1 MSAVMLRPESLR
13 SVRAVRAVRAVRTI
27 RVRTVLNVFR
37 LVALCGLTGCVGR
50 EDGARFA
57 ARITHVGATGS
68 ESRAEPG
75 PSVRR
80 IEPLQLERARDTAE
94 ASSAGALAQIQV
106 GGASLAGSKRDLGL
120 VALLEKS
127 QLSPGARAVSVLPM
141 VVEAQ
146 VDGGSFTHFLAET
159 GRDWTTWSNL
169 LAGSRLGTSL
179 GVDAVPETTL
189 RTFDRKE
196 LRSRMRPRD
205 ARRGL
210 PLWDDQKRAG
220 PSVRGALFAVP
231 IPEQRVRFDRR
242 IAWSFWG
249 EELRQDAP
257 GASTRKLDRDLW
269 ERNAKLRALAPQ
281 VSSLLVLDHLLG
293 MRDRWG
299 TDVVVVSPKAPRL
312 LALDLE
318 DALDP
323 HAALDLKRK
332 PGVAIK
338 HVERFSRRLVVG
350 LRKLTKDDVFR
361 AIGVDEQGARLLD
374 EQQVGLILARRDA
387 LVKHVDALIAKNGE
401 DRVLCWE

>member
-1 MSAVMLRPESLR
+1 MLRPDSLR
-13 SVRAVRAVRAVRTI
+13 AARTARNLRDLRDL
-27 RVRTVLNVFR
+27 RVRSALNVFR

-57 ARITHVGATGS
+57 ARVAHADVS
-68 ESRAEPG
+68 SSDSRAEPG

-80 IEPLQLERARDTAE
+80 IEPLQLQRAPE
-94 ASSAGALAQIQV
+94 ASAVALAQLQLD
-106 GGASLAGSKRDLGL
+106 GAPLAGGRRDAGL

-127 QLSPGARAVSVLPM
+127 ELSTGARAASILPM

-146 VDGGSFTHFLAET
+146 VADGRFVHFLAET

-179 GVDAVPETTL
+179 GIDAVPETTL

-220 PSVRGALFAVP
+220 PNVRGAMFAVP
-231 IPEQRVRFDRR
+231 TPEQRVRFDRR
-242 IAWSFWG
+242 VAWSFWG

-257 GASTRKLDRDLW
+257 AASMRKLDRDLW

-281 VSSLLVLDHLLG
+281 VSSLLVLDHVLG

-338 HVERFSRRLVVG
+338 HVERFSRRLVTS

-387 LVKHVDALIAKNGE
+387 LLKHVDALVAKNGE
-401 DRVLCWE
+401 ARVLCWD

>member
-1 MSAVMLRPESLR
+1 MSAVMLRP
-13 SVRAVRAVRAVRTI
+13 A
-27 RVRTVLNVFR
+27 RVRPVCPAPGLRTHGDRSALALFR
-37 LVALCGLTGCVGR
+37 LAALCGLAALAGCVGR
-50 EDGARFA
+50 EDGARHA
-57 ARITHVGATGS
+57 ARFIQVGGDL
-68 ESRAEPG
+68 RADPG

-80 IEPLQLERARDTAE
+80 IEPLQLERAAE
-94 ASSAGALAQIQV
+94 ATSENALAQLQV
-106 GGASLAGSKRDLGL
+106 GGVPRSGSRRDAGL

-127 QLSPGARAVSVLPM
+127 ELSTGARAVTVLPM

-146 VDGGSFTHFLAET
+146 VADGRFAHFLAET

-169 LAGSRLGTSL
+169 LAGSRLGASL
-179 GVDAVPETTL
+179 GIDAVPETTL
-189 RTFDRKE
+189 RTFDRKD

-231 IPEQRVRFDRR
+231 TPEQRVRFDRR
-242 IAWSFWG
+242 AAWAFWG
-249 EELRQDAP
+249 DELLQDAP
-257 GASTRKLDRDLW
+257 APSTRQVDRELS

-299 TDVVVVSPKAPRL
+299 TDLVVVAPKAPRL

-323 HAALDLKRK
+323 RAALDAKRK

-374 EQQVGLILARRDA
+374 EQQVALILARRDA
-387 LVKHVDALIAKNGE
+387 LVKHVDALVAKHGE
-401 DRVLCWE
+401 ARVLCWE

>member
-1 MSAVMLRPESLR
+1 MLRPARLSPARNLR
-13 SVRAVRAVRAVRTI
+13 AL

-37 LVALCGLTGCVGR
+37 LVAICGLTGCVGR

-57 ARITHVGATGS
+57 ARVVQVGGEA
-68 ESRAEPG
+68 RAEVA
-75 PSVRR
+75 PSMRR
-80 IEPLQLERARDTAE
+80 IEPLKLERAPE
-94 ASSAGALAQIQV
+94 ALSANGLAQLV
-106 GGASLAGSKRDLGL
+106 DAPASAAAKRDLGL
-120 VALLEKS
+120 IALLEKS
-127 QLSPGARAVSVLPM
+127 ELSTGARAVTILPM

-146 VDGGSFTHFLAET
+146 VADGRFAHFLAET

-189 RTFDRKE
+189 RTFERKE

-220 PSVRGALFAVP
+220 PMVRGALFAVP
-231 IPEQRVRFDRR
+231 TPEQRVRFDRR
-242 IAWSFWG
+242 VAWGFWG
-249 EELRQDAP
+249 EALRQDAP
-257 GASTRKLDRDLW
+257 AASMRKLDRDLW

-293 MRDRWG
+293 MRDRFG
-299 TDVVVVSPKAPRL
+299 TDVTVVSPKALRL

-323 HAALDLKRK
+323 HAALDAKRK

-338 HVERFSRRLVVG
+338 RVERFSRRLVAG
-350 LRKLTKDDVFR
+350 LRKLTREDVAR

-374 EQQVGLILARRDA
+374 EQQIGLILARRDEV
-387 LVKHVDALIAKNGE
+387 VKHVDALVAKHGQE
-401 DRVLCWE
+401 RVLCWE